1 MTLSF
6 DRIRAE
12 IPIQTAGFLALA
24 EGADLSKG
32 VRACPDWTHADLIRH
47 VGEMQRILVDAFHTA
62 TGAPRSGDPLPAPE
76 EVSEGELTGWVRDV
90 AARLTVVVD
99 TTPAAT
105 IVSNFGLDESAVW
118 WARRALHDVAIH
130 RADAAFTTGEP
141 YALERELAE
150 DAVEEMFDVLETVR
164 GVGGLADL
172 HGSGTIHLHATDVEA
187 EWLIEL
193 NDKGFGWKRGHE
205 KADVALRGPL
215 TEILLAL
222 YRRQSLDDGSL
233 EVLGDAELLDFWLD
247 HASVG

>member
-24 EGADLSKG
+24 EGSDLSKG
-32 VRACPDWTHADLIRH
+32 VPACPDWTHADLIRH
-47 VGEMQRILVDAFHTA
+47 VGEMHTILAGAFQAA
-62 TGAPRSGDPLPAPE
+62 TDAPRPGDPLPAPE
-76 EVSEGELTGWVRDV
+76 DVPEGELTDWVRDA

-105 IVSNFGLDESAVW
+105 MVSNFGLDESAVW

-130 RADAAFTTGEP
+130 RADAAFTAGEP
-141 YALERELAE
+141 YALDPELAE

-164 GVGGLADL
+164 GAGGLTEL

-193 NDKGFGWKRGHE
+193 DEKGFAWKRGHE
-205 KADVALRGPL
+205 KAQVALRGPL

-247 HASVG
+247 HASIG